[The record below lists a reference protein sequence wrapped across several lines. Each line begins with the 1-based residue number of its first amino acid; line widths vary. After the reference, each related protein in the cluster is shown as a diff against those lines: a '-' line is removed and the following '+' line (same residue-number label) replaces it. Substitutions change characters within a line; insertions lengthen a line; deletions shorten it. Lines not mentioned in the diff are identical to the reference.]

1 MPNTPIKPDL
11 ISEVGA
17 KTEFNNSV
25 ANRTS
30 EAKIIFLI
38 GAVQCIN
45 ILDFMMVMPLGPD
58 FTDALGIPASEIGK
72 IGGSYTAAAAISGII
87 GARFLDRFDRR
98 KALAVA
104 MFGLALGTAAGGFA
118 TGLNTLLLARILAGL
133 FGGPATSL
141 SLAIIADIIPRE
153 RMGKAIGAVMS
164 AFSVASVLGVPLGL
178 QLSLW
183 FGWRSPFFFVA
194 LLGLIVTANTI
205 FWLPPMRGHLDKV
218 KGAVAGTI
226 LSFFKNP
233 TFLLS
238 YSMSAAAF
246 MAGFILIPSISPFVQ
261 HNLNYPRAWMGLLY
275 ALGGAASF
283 LVVRLVGKWV
293 DQFGS
298 FRLGLIGAGL
308 MALSVYAGFA
318 SGWSSISVPL
328 LYIVFMVAMSF
339 RNVSMNTLTSKV
351 PAPHQ
356 RASFMSIQS
365 AVQHIASALAAFLSS
380 ELLYVLPNG
389 KLEGMT
395 LVAWISISLT
405 LLLPVL
411 MFLLEKRVKALSAPI
426 AEVPIVPH

>member
-1 MPNTPIKPDL
+1 MPNQKPDL
-11 ISEVGA
+11 ISEIGA
-17 KTEFNNSV
+17 KTEFDNSS
-25 ANRTS
+25 ASRTS

-58 FTDALGIPASEIGK
+58 FTTALGIASSEIGK
-72 IGGSYTAAAAISGII
+72 IGGSYTAAAALSGII

-104 MFGLALGTAAGGFA
+104 MLGLALGTAAGGFA
-118 TGLNTLLLARILAGL
+118 TGLGTLILARVIAGL

-153 RMGKAIGAVMS
+153 RMGKAMGSVMS

-194 LLGLIVTANTI
+194 LLGLLVTANTI
-205 FWLPPMRGHLDKV
+205 FWLPPMKGHLEKA
-218 KGAVAGTI
+218 KAQPAGSI
-226 LSFFKNP
+226 LRFFQNP

-246 MAGFILIPSISPFVQ
+246 MAGFILIPNLSPFVQ
-261 HNLNYPRAWMGLLY
+261 NNLEYPRAWMGLLY
-275 ALGGAASF
+275 ALGGTASF
-283 LVVRLVGKWV
+283 FAMRFIGKWV

-298 FRLGLIGAGL
+298 FRLGVIGAGL
-308 MALSVYAGFA
+308 LAISTYAGFA
-318 SGWSSISVPL
+318 SGWRSVPVEL
-328 LYIVFMVAMSF
+328 LYIVFMTAMAF

-351 PAPHQ
+351 PAPYE
-356 RASFMSIQS
+356 RASFMSVQS
-365 AVQHIASALAAFLSS
+365 AVQHLSSASAAFLSS
-380 ELLYVLPNG
+380 AILYVLPNG
-389 KLEGMT
+389 KLERMEY
-395 LVAWISISLT
+395 VAWTSISLT
-405 LLLPVL
+405 LCLPVL
-411 MFLLEKRVKALSAPI
+411 MFLVEKRVAAKGPAAP
-426 AEVPIVPH
+426 AVLPVVHH

>member
-1 MPNTPIKPDL
+1 MPNTPPKPDL

-17 KTEFNNSV
+17 KTEFDNSP
-25 ANRTS
+25 AGRTS

-58 FTDALGIPASEIGK
+58 FTNALGIPSSEIGK

-104 MFGLALGTAAGGFA
+104 MLGLALGTAAGGLA
-118 TGLNTLLLARILAGL
+118 TDLSTLILARVVAGL

-194 LLGLIVTANTI
+194 LLGLIVTVNTI
-205 FWLPPMRGHLDKV
+205 FWLPPMTGHLEKA
-218 KGAVAGTI
+218 KGKVAGSI

-238 YSMSAAAF
+238 YVMSVAAF
-246 MAGFILIPSISPFVQ
+246 MASFILIPNISPYVQ
-261 HNLNYPRAWMGLLY
+261 NNLDYPRAWMGLLY

-283 LVVRLVGKWV
+283 VAVRYVGKWV

-308 MALSVYAGFA
+308 MAISVYAGFA
-318 SGWSSISVPL
+318 SGWYTVPVPL

-339 RNVSMNTLTSKV
+339 RNVSMNTLTSMV
-351 PAPHQ
+351 PAPHE
-356 RASFMSIQS
+356 RASFMSVQS
-365 AVQHIASALAAFLSS
+365 AVQHVASAIAAFLSS
-380 ELLYVLPNG
+380 ELLYVLPSG
-389 KLEGMT
+389 KLEGMG
-395 LVAWISISLT
+395 LVAWISIGLT

-411 MFLLEKRVKALSAPI
+411 MFLLERRVKKSAAPPVEASLI
-426 AEVPIVPH
+426 PH